1 MELQLKMR
9 PRTLRLRL
17 EEQGPSLIRTVKMDG
32 PRTTVI
38 QNLKEI
44 KTIRDSRMVRGA
56 VSLSIHRIR
65 RRAATTQPGTL
76 SANWGLMPCL
86 TKDQRRNTD
95 KLEEKPNGK
104 QANSMTTSKISLH
117 NLRESIQQNQI
128 HYLNRNFIN
137 KSSAVSQ
144 QPSQAQP
151 KIHQEKVNLM
161 TKTMLQ
167 TTHWCIQINLKRKVR
182 IQHMSLNLK
191 KITGRRVT

>member
-44 KTIRDSRMVRGA
+44 KTIRDSWMIIRA

-65 RRAATTQPGTL
+65 RRAATTQPGSLT
-76 SANWGLMPCL
+76 ANWGLMPCL
-86 TKDQRRNTD
+86 TKHQRRNTD

-151 KIHQEKVNLM
+151 KIHQEKVNWM

-182 IQHMSLNLK
+182 IQHISLNLK